1 MADHRDEF
9 ELATV
14 TSQDILPERQ
24 AGWAMFTRATAWSI
38 AIIAALLIALKV
50 LFG

>member
-1 MADHRDEF
+1 MADHRDEY

-14 TSQDILPERQ
+14 TSKDILPDRM
-24 AGWAMFTRATAWSI
+24 AGWDMFTRATTWGI
-38 AIIAALLIALKV
+38 VIVVGLLIALKV